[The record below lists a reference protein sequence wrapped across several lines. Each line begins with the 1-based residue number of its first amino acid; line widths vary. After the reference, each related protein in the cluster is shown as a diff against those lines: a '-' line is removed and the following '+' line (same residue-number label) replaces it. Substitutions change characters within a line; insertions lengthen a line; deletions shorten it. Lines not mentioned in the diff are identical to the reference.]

1 MRCSWAKLQPAT
13 AVLGIIHL
21 IKRALETHCL
31 KWSVGLLIAF
41 IRSMSK
47 VALFSTYVETGNDWL
62 KFDKITITEIS
73 EWLKN
78 PIRGSFCYFFS
89 DSYELP
95 TENSL
100 QFKVLSKEEGGSFSS
115 DDFQISNKVLH
126 HQQGTRRRKRCKE
139 ANRTFWWNVTKM
151 AEKMKHRLFLW
162 RSSIRFR
169 SPRCQ
174 G

>member
-1 MRCSWAKLQPAT
+1 
-13 AVLGIIHL
+13 
-21 IKRALETHCL
+21 
-31 KWSVGLLIAF
+31 
-41 IRSMSK
+41 MSE
-47 VALFSTYVETGNDWL
+47 VALFSTYVETGNERL
-62 KFDKITITEIS
+62 KFDTITITEIS

-78 PIRGSFCYFFS
+78 LIRGSFCNFFS

-100 QFKVLSKEEGGSFSS
+100 QFKVFSKEEGGSFSW
-115 DDFQISNKVLH
+115 DDFQIRNKVLN
-126 HQQGTRRRKRCKE
+126 HQHGTRRRKRCKE

-174 G
+174 GWKWNEKWKNNPNMLLPPVPAIPEQKHVAPLALPLLTKDSK